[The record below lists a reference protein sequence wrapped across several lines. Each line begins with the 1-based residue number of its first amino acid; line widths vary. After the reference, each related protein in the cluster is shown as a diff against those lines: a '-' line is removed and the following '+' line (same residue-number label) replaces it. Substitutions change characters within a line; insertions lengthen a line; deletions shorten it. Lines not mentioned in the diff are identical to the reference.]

1 MRLVIGQDGLMADQD
16 TYLPPPPRTQEDID
30 ALVAFIQARVKPLR
44 DAARYDGEEYKALQ
58 ALLDLTV
65 YIKGS
70 AESELARGDEPYMQ
84 FHYLA
89 LVTRQWNDH
98 PDFQPAWDP
107 YG

>member
-1 MRLVIGQDGLMADQD
+1 MADQS
-16 TYLPPPPRTQEDID
+16 TYTPPPPRTQEDID
-30 ALVAFIQARVKPLR
+30 ALVSFIQDRVKPLR
-44 DAARYDGEEYKALQ
+44 DAARYDTEERKALQ
-58 ALLDLTV
+58 ALLDLSA

-89 LVTRQWNDH
+89 LVARQWDGDS
-98 PDFQPAWDP
+98 DFQSAWDP

>member
-1 MRLVIGQDGLMADQD
+1 MTNQ
-16 TYLPPPPRTQEDID
+16 TTRTAEDIY
-30 ALVAFIQARVKPLR
+30 ALVAFIQDRVKPLR
-44 DAARYDGEEYKALQ
+44 DGARYDTEEHKALQ
-58 ALLDLTV
+58 ALLDLAV

-89 LVTRQWNDH
+89 LVSRQWDGH
-98 PDFQPAWDP
+98 PDFQSAWDP